1 VTDVN
6 ASDLLCRELVELVTD
21 YLGDALTVQERA
33 RFEQHLLECPPCTD
47 YLAQMKTTI
56 ELAGDLGKPNPG
68 EPLEQSLL
76 EVFRGWHQKK

>member
-21 YLGDALTVQERA
+21 YLSDVLTVQERT
-33 RFEQHLLECPPCTD
+33 RFEQHLRECPPCTD

-56 ELAGDLGKPNPG
+56 ELAGDLGTPG
-68 EPLEQSLL
+68 PGQPLEQSLL
-76 EVFRGWHQKK
+76 EAFRGWQQKK